1 MAPLA
6 TPSPFLT
13 ARKFSARHGRIR
25 VVFNVDFEVYRG
37 EMLAVL
43 GANGAG
49 KSSLLGAVA
58 GLVNGDGQLV
68 AGGEEVGGQ
77 AAHLRAARGISFVPE
92 QRGNIFGT
100 MSVAENL
107 NVGLRMTKPERR
119 DQVRAN
125 ILAMFPILEKRMS
138 TAAAM
143 LSGGEQQM
151 LAVGMA
157 LGREPSLLIMDEP
170 SQGLAPAVFDI
181 LQSAFDTLK
190 RRGMAI
196 LLAEQNL
203 PFASRIADRY
213 VVLSQ
218 GELVAA
224 GSKDELGRH
233 DEIMAMFMG
242 IPGRTA
248 A

>member
-1 MAPLA
+1 MPASA
-6 TPSPFLT
+6 NPSPFLT

-25 VVFNVDFEVYRG
+25 VVFNLDFEVYPG
-37 EMLAVL
+37 EMLAIL

-58 GLVNGDGQLV
+58 GLVSGDGQLV
-68 AGGEEVGGQ
+68 AGGHEVAGEP
-77 AAHLRAARGISFVPE
+77 AHRRAARGISFVPE

-100 MSVAENL
+100 MSVGENL
-107 NVGLRMTKPERR
+107 DVGLRMTKPGRR
-119 DQVRAN
+119 EQVRAD

-138 TAAAM
+138 TASAM

-151 LAVGMA
+151 LAMGMA

-213 VVLSQ
+213 LVLSQ
-218 GELVAA
+218 GELVAT
-224 GSKDELGRH
+224 GSKDELGRY

-242 IPGRTA
+242 RRGPVA